1 MARRATGRRIARNEA
16 NRLRREA
23 LDAIRRT
30 RRLTPD
36 EQAEADILANREYH
50 RQWRAV
56 NCPRVR
62 KPGPPRRAHNLRDQ
76 AAAQS

>member
-1 MARRATGRRIARNEA
+1 MARRATGRRMARNEA
-16 NRLRREA
+16 YRERRAE

-62 KPGPPRRAHNLRDQ
+62 KPGPPRLPHNQRIET
-76 AAAQS
+76 AARS